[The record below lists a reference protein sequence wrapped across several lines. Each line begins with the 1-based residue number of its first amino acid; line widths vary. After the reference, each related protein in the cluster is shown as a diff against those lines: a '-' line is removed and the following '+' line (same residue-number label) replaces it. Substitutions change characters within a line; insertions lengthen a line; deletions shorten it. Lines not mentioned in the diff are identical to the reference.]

1 MKFLF
6 ILILLKVCAYVNVF
20 LISKVELVFELS
32 VKAKYKYQN
41 IEINKLKVENQGY
54 VSFRL

>member
-6 ILILLKVCAYVNVF
+6 ILILLKVCAYINIF

-32 VKAKYKYQN
+32 GKAKYQYQN
-41 IEINKLKVENQGY
+41 KEIKKLKMENQGY

>member
-6 ILILLKVCAYVNVF
+6 ILILLKVCAYINIF

-32 VKAKYKYQN
+32 GKAKYRYQN
-41 IEINKLKVENQGY
+41 KEIKKLKMENQGY